1 MTLQVMTKKV
11 VKMQIKH
18 VNVREGNASMT
29 KYEKGYG
36 IRVISKRMVKKAAFG
51 EPIQAVKDIAVL
63 QEQMLRALDTEGK
76 VFGLYHKK
84 DLMGYYIVT
93 KETLKKDQIEY
104 SFAESIFS
112 LSNNKKDEIAVYRL
126 QEFYLLP
133 ECESMREGFEA
144 DVFTELKESM
154 MFYDVKAIIRGE
166 EALVLEEKK
175 TSGAGNLG
183 AVGLA
188 LLFGVT
194 YGIVFDNLALGICF
208 AMLWGI
214 SFGTIFTSAKVKEL
228 KPLQEVLAK
237 EQAKEDEDATV

>member
-1 MTLQVMTKKV
+1 MTKKV
-11 VKMQIKH
+11 VKMPIKH
-18 VNVREGNASMT
+18 VNVREGNVSMT

-36 IRVISKRMVKKAAFG
+36 IRVISKRIVKKAAFG

-63 QEQMLRALDTEGK
+63 REQMQRALDTEGK

-93 KETLKKDQIEY
+93 KETLKKEQIEY
-104 SFAESIFS
+104 PFEESIFS
-112 LSNNKKDEIAVYRL
+112 LSDNKKDEIAVYRL

-154 MFYDVKAIIRGE
+154 IIYDVKAIIRGE
-166 EALVLEEKK
+166 EALVLVEKK
-175 TSGAGNLG
+175 KLDRGKLG
-183 AVGLA
+183 GIGLGGSFG
-188 LLFGVT
+188 LL
-194 YGIVFDNLALGICF
+194 YGIIFGTLFDNIAMGICF